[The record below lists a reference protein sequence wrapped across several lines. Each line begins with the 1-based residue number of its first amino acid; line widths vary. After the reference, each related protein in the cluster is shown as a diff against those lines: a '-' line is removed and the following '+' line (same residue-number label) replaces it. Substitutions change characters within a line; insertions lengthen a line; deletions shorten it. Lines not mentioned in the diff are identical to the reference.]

1 MSKPALLAA
10 TFLTDAVLLASAV
23 WLAVA
28 RFGPRSLWASC
39 ALLAVLLSP
48 PVVGPIVLSSGME
61 AALVVLA
68 TVLLAVAFDAA
79 WREQLRS
86 GWKNLLLGAAMSVF
100 LLARLDNVIAI
111 APCVLLLLAARQI
124 GLPP

>member
-1 MSKPALLAA
+1 MSKPGLLVAI
-10 TFLTDAVLLASAV
+10 FLTDAVLLASAV

-39 ALLAVLLSP
+39 TLLAVLLSP
-48 PVVGPIVLSSGME
+48 PVVGPIMLSSGME

-68 TVLLAVAFDAA
+68 TALLAVALDAA

-86 GWKNLLLGAAMSVF
+86 GWKNLLLGAAMSAF

-111 APCVLLLLAARQI
+111 APCVVLLLATNANAV
-124 GLPP
+124 